1 MTDEIGKLRTTGRG
15 GFEFWVAHW
24 CCSFATN
31 TITLQG
37 FLSLSFPICQL
48 SGQASFLL
56 DLEFEELGFYMSP
69 AHLHPHLGAAE
80 AEEVGGLDP
89 AYCWEPWAPVTSA
102 CPLC

>member
-1 MTDEIGKLRTTGRG
+1 MTDEIGKLEDYRG
-15 GFEFWVAHW
+15 GEGWVLSFGVAHW

-56 DLEFEELGFYMSP
+56 DLEFEELGF
-69 AHLHPHLGAAE
+69 
-80 AEEVGGLDP
+80 
-89 AYCWEPWAPVTSA
+89 T
-102 CPLC
+102 CPLHTSTPTLGGC